1 MQKRIL
7 TSADLA
13 LNGAPPAMLEPVH
26 VGRPNINDREK
37 FLWYV
42 DDILD
47 RNWLTNNGPMVCE
60 LERRLAEFLG
70 VRHCIAMCNGTI
82 ALEIAIRATGM
93 TNEVILPS
101 YTFIATAHAASWQ
114 GISPTFA
121 DVRMHDHCIDPDA
134 VRRAITP
141 QTTGILA
148 THLWGSTCDVDALQE
163 IADEHEL
170 KLVFDAAHAF
180 GCSHGGKRV
189 GGFGNAEVFSFH
201 ATKFFN
207 TIEGGAV
214 TTNDDALAEKMR
226 LMRNFGFAGMDNVI
240 HPGTNG
246 KMTEINAAMGLA
258 NLDSLSDVMDM
269 NKARHAAYRAALEAI
284 PGLCLA
290 NVNTREERN
299 HQYVV
304 LIVEDNFAQSRDD
317 LLAALTAENILARK
331 YFWPG
336 CHRMEPYATE
346 QPNAGQALP
355 VTEALSEKVIVLPTG
370 PNLPIETVGV
380 VRDVCR
386 VLSKSDSGNN
396 SSPVPACS
404 ARRQNV
410 A

>member
-1 MQKRIL
+1 MMQKRIT
-7 TSADLA
+7 TSRDLA
-13 LNGAPPAMLEPVH
+13 INGAVPALPDPVH
-26 VGRPNINDREK
+26 VGRPNITDREK

-47 RNWLTNNGPMVCE
+47 RNWLTNNGPLVCE
-60 LERRLAEFLG
+60 LERRLADYLG
-70 VRHCIAMCNGTI
+70 VRNCIAMCNGTI

-93 TNEVILPS
+93 TKEVILPS
-101 YTFIATAHAASWQ
+101 YTFVATAHAVSWQ
-114 GISPTFA
+114 GLQPVFA
-121 DVRMHDHCIDPDA
+121 DIQQDGHCIDPDA

-141 QTTGILA
+141 QTTGIVA
-148 THLWGSTCDVDALQE
+148 THLWGGTCDVDALHG
-163 IADEHEL
+163 IADEHGL

-180 GCSHGGKRV
+180 GCSHGGQRV
-189 GGFGNAEVFSFH
+189 GGFGDAEVFSFH

-214 TTNDDALAEKMR
+214 TTNDDALAEKIR
-226 LMRNFGFAGMDNVI
+226 LMRNFGFAGLDKVI

-258 NLDSLSDVMDM
+258 NLDSVADVMDQ
-269 NKARHAAYRAALEAI
+269 NKARYAAYSAALDPI
-284 PGLCLA
+284 PGLRVA
-290 NVNTREERN
+290 PITPQEERN

-304 LIVEDNFAQSRDD
+304 LTVDDSFPTSRDD

-336 CHRMEPYATE
+336 CHRMEPYASQ
-346 QPNAGQALP
+346 QPEAGLALP
-355 VTEALSEKVIVLPTG
+355 VTEALSEQVIVLPTG
-370 PNLPIETVGV
+370 PNLPMETVGV

-386 VLSKSDSGNN
+386 VLAFGNAAQ
-396 SSPVPACS
+396 P
-404 ARRQNV
+404 RRPGRAQRKNV

>member
-1 MQKRIL
+1 MQKRIS

-13 LNGAPPAMLEPVH
+13 LHGAPPAMPAPVH
-26 VGRPNINDREK
+26 VGRPNVTNREN
-37 FLWYV
+37 FLWHV

-47 RNWLTNNGPMVCE
+47 RNWLTNNGPKVCE
-60 LERRLAEFLG
+60 LEQRLADYLG

-93 TNEVILPS
+93 TGEVILPS
-101 YTFIATAHAASWQ
+101 YTFVATAHAVSWQ
-114 GISPTFA
+114 GLRPLFA
-121 DVRMHDHCIDPDA
+121 DIRLQDHCIDPEA

-141 QTTGILA
+141 QTTGIVA
-148 THLWGSTCDVDALQE
+148 THLWGGTCDVDALQD
-163 IADEHEL
+163 IADEHGL

-180 GCSHGGKRV
+180 GCSHGGQRV

-207 TIEGGAV
+207 SIEGGAV
-214 TTNDDALAEKMR
+214 TTNDDALAEKIR
-226 LMRNFGFAGMDNVI
+226 LMRNFGFAGVDKVI

-258 NLDSLSDVMDM
+258 NLDSLTEVMDT
-269 NKARHAAYRAALEAI
+269 NKARYAAYRAALDPI
-284 PGLCLA
+284 PGLRLA
-290 NVNTREERN
+290 EINTREERN

-304 LIVEDNFAQSRDD
+304 LIVEDSFAQSRDT

-336 CHRMEPYATE
+336 CHRMEPYATQ
-346 QPNAGQALP
+346 QPDAGQALP
-355 VTEALSEKVIVLPTG
+355 ITEALSEQVIVLPTG
-370 PNLPIETVGV
+370 PTLPMETIGV

-386 VLSKSDSGNN
+386 VLAFGNAAQ
-396 SSPVPACS
+396 P
-404 ARRQNV
+404 RRRGRAQRKNV